1 MHGMFSRYKQDEWQR
16 FHDHVTEWEQAEY
29 LRFY

>member
-1 MHGMFSRYKQDEWQR
+1 MFSRYKRDEWRR
-16 FHDHVTEWEQAEY
+16 FHDHVSEWERAEY